1 VAART
6 ARDAEREHGEGVAIR
21 DAQVDV
27 DVESEG
33 EVEVALDSGR
43 TNAPRAVQACR
54 MDVFLR
60 RVSAPAPAPRSAHA
74 VRQALCF
81 ALAAGLL
88 QGCDEQ
94 RAEEIL
100 LALVLLGLTLVV
112 LNLVNLAA
120 VGGGIATIAMNRFG
134 TATRRSR
141 TWGFVFGGLNIAAG
155 VTGMLGTLGWRLA
168 LRSALPEALRG
179 QEPTADAISGVL
191 VSLGISLAYMALGA
205 AGIFVAAQARPAD
218 TDARGRV
225 SSP

>member
-1 VAART
+1 
-6 ARDAEREHGEGVAIR
+6 
-21 DAQVDV
+21 
-27 DVESEG
+27 
-33 EVEVALDSGR
+33 
-43 TNAPRAVQACR
+43 
-54 MDVFLR
+54 M
-60 RVSAPAPAPRSAHA
+60 
-74 VRQALCF
+74 RQALCF

>member
-1 VAART
+1 
-6 ARDAEREHGEGVAIR
+6 VAIR

-43 TNAPRAVQACR
+43 TNAPRAVQTCR

-60 RVSAPAPAPRSAHA
+60 RVSSPAPAPRSAHA
-74 VRQALCF
+74 VRHALCF

-88 QGCDEQ
+88 QGCDER

-179 QEPTADAISGVL
+179 LDQEPTADAISGVL

-218 TDARGRV
+218 TDARGRA